1 MFEQVTIPIDKSL
14 RDYNSAMY
22 EAVKTVSNIEKKT
35 IEQVIM

>member
-22 EAVKTVSNIEKKT
+22 EAVKTVSNIKKR
-35 IEQVIM
+35 QLSK